1 MSSQFF
7 CFQSGLPHYVYLL
20 WLKYRTADTKTCC
33 KIAAWQMPSCPIDAK
48 GRRYWEEVVTWR
60 CDERWVEAFVNLT
73 KEDHSNTTQW
83 KRPHTGRCTYW
94 EMPFTRFFGDAWIPK
109 LKRCKTWTEWLS
121 LTKDF
126 EYAWH
131 SLLNLK
137 YTSDIVKVGRYLRIS

>member
-1 MSSQFF
+1 M
-7 CFQSGLPHYVYLL
+7 
-20 WLKYRTADTKTCC
+20 
-33 KIAAWQMPSCPIDAK
+33 
-48 GRRYWEEVVTWR
+48 TWR
-60 CDERWVEAFVNLT
+60 CDEHWMEAFVNPT

-109 LKRCKTWTEWLS
+109 LKRCKTWKEWLS

-137 YTSDIVKVGRYLRIS
+137 YTSDIVKGGPIPSHLVRKDRVMTAILGMLHGHQIVIVFLRFLGDS